1 MSEKRVITE
10 AEVLEFIALKQQGYK
25 GYEIAEIYNIKPG
38 TVSRRI
44 SEYLGLREKKGHGPK
59 CNLTVMDCLNCKKV
73 DCDYIGP
80 IQPHETHDLERAP
93 NLYTIDMVVSIAK
106 KE

>member
-10 AEVLEFIALKQQGYK
+10 AEVLEFIALKQQGFK
-25 GYEIAEIYNIKPG
+25 GYEIAKKYNIKPG

-44 SEYLGLREKKGHGPK
+44 SEYLGLREKKGHAPK

-93 NLYTIDMVVSIAK
+93 NLYTIDMLVSIAK

>member
-10 AEVLEFIALKQQGYK
+10 AEVLEFIALKKQGYK
-25 GYEIAEIYNIKPG
+25 VYEIASKYGVKPG
-38 TVSRRI
+38 TISRRI

-73 DCDYIGP
+73 DCDYGGP

-93 NLYTIDMVVSIAK
+93 NMYTIDMVVSIAK